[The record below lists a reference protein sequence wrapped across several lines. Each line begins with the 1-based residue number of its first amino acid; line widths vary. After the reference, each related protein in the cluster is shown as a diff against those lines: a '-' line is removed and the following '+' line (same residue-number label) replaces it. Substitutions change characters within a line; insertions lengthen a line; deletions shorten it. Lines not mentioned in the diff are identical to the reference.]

1 MIDFYAIFDKSNG
14 MCMQICTAES
24 KISADAVCTL
34 DQIAI
39 QVDGE
44 FKQDAFYLS
53 NTSLVPIL
61 AKPSPHHTFNWHTK
75 QWEDPR
81 TLQDLK
87 DAQWAKIKQARAAA
101 IAAPLVTPYGTFDAD
116 EYSRTA
122 ITDSVLLLQ
131 TLSKRGQPQ
140 TIRFTL
146 ADNTD
151 IDLSVSQIEDVG
163 LMLGEKTNL
172 VFEKVRLLREAIE
185 AATSREAV
193 EAIVW

>member
-1 MIDFYAIFDKSNG
+1 MTRLYAVFDQSTGRCK
-14 MCMQICTAES
+14 QVFTAES
-24 KISADAVCTL
+24 QSNAETVCAEGQVALPVDAGF
-34 DQIAI
+34 A
-39 QVDGE
+39 
-44 FKQDAFYLS
+44 QDANYFDGVA
-53 NTSLVPIL
+53 LVPMPQ
-61 AKPSPHHTFNWHTK
+61 KPSPHHIFNYTTK
-75 QWEDPR
+75 QWQDPR

-151 IDLSVSQIEDVG
+151 IDMSVSQIEDVG

-172 VFEKVRLLREAIE
+172 VFEKGRLLREAIE
-185 AATSREAV
+185 AATTAEEVAGV
-193 EAIVW
+193 VW

>member
-1 MIDFYAIFDKSNG
+1 MKTFALVSINGCILSVYKTDTIDSI
-14 MCMQICTAES
+14 IH
-24 KISADAVCTL
+24 
-34 DQIAI
+34 I
-39 QVDGE
+39 QNHSQQVIEIRHDVDCCN
-44 FKQDAFYLS
+44 AFYDNS
-53 NTSLVPIL
+53 TKEVKQKPDAPSL
-61 AKPSPHHTFNWHTK
+61 HHVFNYTTK